1 MLVASPQTRGEGA
14 ARERAAEA
22 HMKLRFMP
30 KEERFFE
37 LFTQAAQN
45 VVRGAELLLELVEQ
59 PQRSADLRRKI
70 EDVEHEGDI
79 TTHEIADRLNRT
91 FVTPFDHEDIHDL
104 AGRLDDVLDDI
115 EATADR
121 MHLYEAGPPSP
132 EMVNLVK
139 VLAEATVVVEKAL
152 AGLSDMRN
160 ARRILDYC
168 IEIHRLE
175 NVGDEDSRL
184 ALAKL
189 FKSSDAIHALKWK
202 EIYDH
207 VEDALDKCEDVAS
220 IVEGIVVKHT

>member
-1 MLVASPQTRGEGA
+1 
-14 ARERAAEA
+14 
-22 HMKLRFMP
+22 MKLRFMP
-30 KEERFFE
+30 REERFFE
-37 LFTQAAQN
+37 LFDAAAEN
-45 VVRGAELLLELVEQ
+45 VVKGGNLLVELVNHPE
-59 PQRSADLRRKI
+59 RSEELRRKI
-70 EDVEHEGDI
+70 EETEHEGDI

-91 FVTPFDHEDIHDL
+91 FVTPFDHEDIHAL

-121 MHLYEAGPPSP
+121 MYLYEAGPPGP
-132 EMVNLVK
+132 EMIHLVT
-139 VLAEATVVVEKAL
+139 VLSEATRVVQKAVN
-152 AGLSDMRN
+152 GLSEMKN

-189 FKSSDAIHALKWK
+189 FKGTDAIHALKWK

>member
-1 MLVASPQTRGEGA
+1 V
-14 ARERAAEA
+14 
-22 HMKLRFMP
+22 RFRFIP
-30 KEERFFE
+30 REERFFE
-37 LFTQAAQN
+37 LFSAVAEN
-45 VVRGAELLLELVEQ
+45 VVKGAGLLLDLVTHPE
-59 PQRSADLRRKI
+59 RAEALRKQI
-70 EDVEHEGDI
+70 EEVEHEGDI

-91 FVTPFDHEDIHDL
+91 FVTPFDHEDIHGL

-121 MHLYEAGPPSP
+121 MYLYEAGPPSE
-132 EMVNLVK
+132 EMVDLVK
-139 VLAEATVVVEKAL
+139 VLSQATAVVQKAVT
-152 AGLSDMRN
+152 GLKDMKN

-189 FKSSDAIHALKWK
+189 FRGSDAIHALKWK

-220 IVEGIVVKHT
+220 IVESIIVKHT

>member
-1 MLVASPQTRGEGA
+1 
-14 ARERAAEA
+14 
-22 HMKLRFMP
+22 MKLRLMP

-37 LFTQAAQN
+37 LFAEAAQN
-45 VVRGAELLLELVEQ
+45 VVKGAELLLALVEH
-59 PQRSADLRRKI
+59 PERAAELSRKI
-70 EDVEHEGDI
+70 EEVEHEGDI

-91 FVTPFDHEDIHDL
+91 FITPFDHEDIHEL
-104 AGRLDDVLDDI
+104 AGRLDDVLDNI

-121 MHLYEAGPPSP
+121 MVLYEAGPAGP

-139 VLAEATVVVEKAL
+139 VLADATVVMQKAVI
-152 AGLSDMRN
+152 GLSDMKN

-184 ALAKL
+184 ALARL
-189 FKSSDAIHALKWK
+189 FKNSDAIRALKWK

-220 IVEGIVVKHT
+220 IVESIVVKHT

>member
-1 MLVASPQTRGEGA
+1 
-14 ARERAAEA
+14 
-22 HMKLRFMP
+22 MKLKLMP

-37 LFTQAAQN
+37 LFQAAAGN
-45 VVRGAELLLELVEQ
+45 VVKGAELLLELVQKPEKAGELGRQ
-59 PQRSADLRRKI
+59 I
-70 EDVEHEGDI
+70 EEVEHEGDI

-91 FVTPFDHEDIHDL
+91 FVTPFDHEDIHQL

-121 MHLYEAGPPSP
+121 MFLYEAGPPGP

-139 VLAEATVVVEKAL
+139 VLAEATKVVQKAVNNL
-152 AGLSDMRN
+152 NDLKN

-189 FKSSDAIHALKWK
+189 FKTSDAIYALKWK

-220 IVEGIVVKHT
+220 VVEAIVVKHG

>member
-1 MLVASPQTRGEGA
+1 M
-14 ARERAAEA
+14 
-22 HMKLRFMP
+22 RFFP
-30 KEERFFE
+30 REERFFE
-37 LFTQAAQN
+37 LFEEAAKK
-45 VVRGAELLLELVEQ
+45 VATGAELLVELVKHHE
-59 PQRSADLRRKI
+59 RAEELRGQI
-70 EDVEHEGDI
+70 EDVEHDCDI

-104 AGRLDDVLDDI
+104 AGRLDDILDNI

-121 MHLYEAGPPSP
+121 MYLYEAGEPTP
-132 EMVNLVK
+132 EMAHLVA
-139 VLAEATVVVEKAL
+139 VLAEATRVVERAV
-152 AGLSDMRN
+152 GGMRDLKK

-175 NVGDEDSRL
+175 NVGDEQSRE

-189 FKSSDAIHALKWK
+189 FRGSDALHALKWK

-207 VEDALDKCEDVAS
+207 VENAIDKCEDVAT

>member
-1 MLVASPQTRGEGA
+1 
-14 ARERAAEA
+14 
-22 HMKLRFMP
+22 MKLNFLP

-37 LFTQAAQN
+37 LFVDQGQNLVKGADLLVQLVADHTQAE
-45 VVRGAELLLELVEQ
+45 ELRQ
-59 PQRSADLRRKI
+59 QI
-70 EDVEHEGDI
+70 EEVEHEGDI

-104 AGRLDDVLDDI
+104 AGRLDDVLDNI

-121 MHLYEAGPPSP
+121 MFLYEAGEASA
-132 EMVNLVK
+132 EMVDLAT
-139 VLAEATVVVEKAL
+139 VLADAAKAV
-152 AGLSDMRN
+152 ARAMECLSDIGRN
-160 ARRILDYC
+160 ARRIMDHC

-175 NVGDEDSRL
+175 NMGDEQSRR

-189 FKSSDAIHALKWK
+189 FRGSDALHALKWK

-207 VEDALDKCEDVAS
+207 VEDAIDKCEDVAS

>member
-1 MLVASPQTRGEGA
+1 
-14 ARERAAEA
+14 
-22 HMKLRFMP
+22 MKLRFMP
-30 KEERFFE
+30 REERFFE
-37 LFTQAAQN
+37 LFEAAAVN
-45 VVRGAELLLELVEQ
+45 VVKGAHLLLEFV
-59 PQRSADLRRKI
+59 RSPGRAAELRHQI
-70 EDVEHEGDI
+70 EEVEHEGDI

-104 AGRLDDVLDDI
+104 SGRLDDILDNI

-121 MHLYEAGPPSP
+121 MFLYDAGTPGP
-132 EMVNLVK
+132 EMIALVE
-139 VLAEATVVVEKAL
+139 VLAEATQVLEKAVG
-152 AGLSDMRN
+152 GLRDMKN

-189 FKSSDAIHALKWK
+189 FKTSDAIYALKWK
-202 EIYDH
+202 ELYDH
-207 VEDALDKCEDVAS
+207 VENAIDKCEDVAS